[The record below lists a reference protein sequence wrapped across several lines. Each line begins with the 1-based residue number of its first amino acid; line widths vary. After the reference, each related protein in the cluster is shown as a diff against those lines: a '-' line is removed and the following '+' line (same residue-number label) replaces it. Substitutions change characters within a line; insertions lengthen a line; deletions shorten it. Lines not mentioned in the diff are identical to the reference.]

1 MERQMTLAE
10 INDELGAARTNKK
23 EFLEKLEAI
32 IPWETFVELIQP
44 SYYKGE
50 LGNKPYPLEL
60 MLRIFILQNVYNL
73 ADMAVM
79 NEVIDSRAFS
89 NFCGIMDTP
98 LEKTGND
105 FGVEIPEEINTDL
118 RDIVLTEE
126 MLAKG
131 NRLMDMNLPKG
142 MLVMLI
148 KRGNEFMIPN
158 GSLQLHAGDKL
169 LIISESKTK

>member
-1 MERQMTLAE
+1 MTLAE

-32 IPWETFVELIQP
+32 IPWETFLELIQP
-44 SYYKGE
+44 SYYRGE

-89 NFCGIMDTP
+89 NFCGINSPSEVPDGDTIGRFRNI
-98 LEKTGND
+98 LTRNGLQEKI
-105 FGVEIPEEINTDL
+105 FVAVVKI
-118 RDIVLTEE
+118 
-126 MLAKG
+126 
-131 NRLMDMNLPKG
+131 LMERK
-142 MLVMLI
+142 LI
-148 KRGNEFMIPN
+148 LKKRNNCGFHIYR
-158 GSLQLHAGDKL
+158 
-169 LIISESKTK
+169 ISFIHKKPGKET